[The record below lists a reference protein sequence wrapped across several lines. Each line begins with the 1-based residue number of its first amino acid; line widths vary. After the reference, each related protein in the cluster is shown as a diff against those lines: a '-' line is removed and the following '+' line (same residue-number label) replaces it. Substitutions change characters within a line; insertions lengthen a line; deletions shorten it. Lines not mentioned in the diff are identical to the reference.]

1 VIDETVKDSVLL
13 LFQAVVRFFGLHV
26 ADNS

>member
-13 LFQAVVRFFGLHV
+13 LIESVVRFFGLHV